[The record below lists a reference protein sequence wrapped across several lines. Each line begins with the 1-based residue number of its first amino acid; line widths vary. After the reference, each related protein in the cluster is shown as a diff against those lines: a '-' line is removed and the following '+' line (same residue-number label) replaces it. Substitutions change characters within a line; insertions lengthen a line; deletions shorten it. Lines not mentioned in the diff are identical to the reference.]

1 MYVIVGMI
9 LPVLVEVVLIPPL
22 DVIIATKE
30 FTKPCVPKTVGT
42 HYSVKPY
49 SDAELEPT

>member
-9 LPVLVEVVLIPPL
+9 LPVLVEIVLIPPKEF
-22 DVIIATKE
+22 INTTKE
-30 FTKPCVPKTVGT
+30 LLKPCVPKRIGT
-42 HYSVKPY
+42 HNSIKPY